1 MAVGDVIIEIVV
13 PKQPSGTTESA
24 AQYIEKVK
32 QQVDAFTIANGISP
46 ERFEW
51 TNRYDIPEAVASTP
65 SFVEGLLADTSI
77 DLNTYTIVDVPLD
90 DDATGYCYSE
100 NLIYCYGTFMLVP
113 RSGPKTNNALIVTV
127 NLDGGQ
133 SVDVPVRFV
142 VRWQQPFPG

>member
-13 PKQPSGTTESA
+13 PQQPSASTESA
-24 AQYIEKVK
+24 SEYIQQVK

-65 SFVEGLLADTSI
+65 VFLEGLLADSSI
-77 DLNTYTIVDVPLD
+77 DLSTYTIVHIPLD
-90 DDATGYCYSE
+90 SGAIAYCYSE

-113 RSGPKTNNALIVTV
+113 RSGPPTDNALVVTV
-127 NLDGGQ
+127 NLESGP
-133 SVDVPVRFV
+133 SVDVPMTFI